1 MFAIWFGIPKTCGG
15 TWVNRVEQNREVN
28 DKHDTDSV
36 KEGFQLARVKF
47 DKDGEE
53 GREAPDMEIG
63 SINIWERSEL

>member
-1 MFAIWFGIPKTCGG
+1 M
-15 TWVNRVEQNREVN
+15 NRVEQNREVN

-36 KEGFQLARVKF
+36 KEGFHLARVKF

-63 SINIWERSEL
+63 SINI